1 MCLHLPQNVTFL
13 NTLNVPA
20 PSSKLNQL
28 KYRDN
33 YVAIFAAIITFLM
46 YASVYAFRKPFT
58 VGSFSKAPLI
68 FGMDYKDAL
77 VISQVLGYMLSKFYG
92 IKFIAELKR
101 FGRGKLILLLVGIS
115 WLALLL
121 FALIP
126 PPFNIIF
133 LFVNGFPLGL
143 LWGIIF
149 TFVEGRKATD
159 FIGAALAVSF
169 IFSSGFVKSVGKYL
183 QVSHHVSDWWL
194 PFLTG
199 LFFIIPLL
207 FFVYLLEKI
216 PSPSEEDIKS
226 RIVRLPMSRQERKSF
241 FSIFRYGLVV
251 LIILYVFLT
260 VFRDI
265 RDNFAA
271 DIWRELGFGNE
282 PSVFTATEIPI
293 TIIVLVLIGSMI
305 LIRNN
310 RRAFIITHII
320 IVAGFLMAGISS
332 FLFINHFISPFLWM
346 TLVGLGL
353 YMGYIPFNCILFER
367 LIATFKVGGNVGFL
381 MYISDSFG
389 YLGSVAVIVSK
400 TIFSNKLPW
409 ATVYS
414 HSVMYLSIIG
424 VVGTFLALQYFNK
437 KEAPSQ
443 PFPEGEGKDLLVAVQ
458 TELTVKGILNLQD

>member
-1 MCLHLPQNVTFL
+1 MLAASLKIHQ
-13 NTLNVPA
+13 A
-20 PSSKLNQL
+20 
-28 KYRDN
+28 KYRDT
-33 YVAIFAAIITFLM
+33 YVAVFAAIITFLT

-77 VISQVLGYMLSKFYG
+77 VISQVIGYMLSKFYG

-115 WLALLL
+115 WFALLL
-121 FALIP
+121 FAIVP
-126 PPFNIIF
+126 APFNIIF
-133 LFVNGFPLGL
+133 LFINGFPLGL

-149 TFVEGRKATD
+149 TYVEGRKATD

-183 QVSHHVSDWWL
+183 QVDFHVTDWWL

-199 LFFIIPLL
+199 LVFVVPLL
-207 FFVYLLEKI
+207 LFVYLLEKI
-216 PSPSEEDIKS
+216 PAPSAEDIES
-226 RIVRLPMSRQERKSF
+226 RIVRLPMSKAERKSF
-241 FSIFRYGLVV
+241 FSQFNYGLVMLV
-251 LIILYVFLT
+251 ILYVFLT
-260 VFRDI
+260 IFRDI

-271 DIWRELGFGNE
+271 DIWRELGFGNQ

-293 TIIVLVLIGSMI
+293 TIIVLLLIGSMI

-310 RRAFIITHII
+310 RKALVVTHII

-332 FLFINHFISPFLWM
+332 FMFINHLLSPFLWM
-346 TLVGLGL
+346 TFVGLGL

-389 YLGSVAVIVSK
+389 YLGSVAVIISK
-400 TIFSNKLPW
+400 TIFSNKLQW

-414 HSVMYLSIIG
+414 NGVMYLS
-424 VVGTFLALQYFNK
+424 VVGIAGTLLALQYFNK
-437 KEAPSQ
+437 KYKQGS
-443 PFPEGEGKDLLVAVQ
+443 
-458 TELTVKGILNLQD
+458 NLSVINKEVVNIPVIT

>member
-1 MCLHLPQNVTFL
+1 MQAAAIKINR
-13 NTLNVPA
+13 
-20 PSSKLNQL
+20 L
-28 KYRDN
+28 KYRDT
-33 YVAIFAAIITFLM
+33 YVAIFAAIITFLT

-58 VGSFSKAPLI
+58 VGSFSHAPLI

-101 FGRGKLILLLVGIS
+101 FGRGKLILVLVGIS

-121 FALIP
+121 FAIIP
-126 PPFNIIF
+126 PPYNIIF
-133 LFVNGFPLGL
+133 LFINGFPLGL

-183 QVSHHVSDWWL
+183 QVYVHVSDWWL
-194 PFLTG
+194 PFFSG
-199 LFFIIPLL
+199 LVFILPLL
-207 FFVYLLEKI
+207 LFVYLLEKI
-216 PSPSEEDIKS
+216 PSPSEEDIES
-226 RIVRLPMSRQERKSF
+226 RIVRLPMTKTERKNF
-241 FSIFRYGLVV
+241 FSKFRYGLIV

-260 VFRDI
+260 IFRDI

-293 TIIVLVLIGSMI
+293 TITVLVLIGSMI

-310 RRAFIITHII
+310 RKALIITHII
-320 IVAGFLMAGISS
+320 IIAGFLVAGISS
-332 FLFINHFISPFLWM
+332 WLLINHHLSPFMWM

-389 YLGSVAVIVSK
+389 YLGSVAVIISK

-414 HSVMYLSIIG
+414 HGVMYLSIIG
-424 VVGTFLALQYFNK
+424 VAGTFVALQYFNK
-437 KEAPSQ
+437 KQQSLKPVLPKER
-443 PFPEGEGKDLLVAVQ
+443 KLDNVLV
-458 TELTVKGILNLQD
+458 TT